1 MIDNIVKLFIENNIE
16 LIESNKWFLL
26 FLNWYNDSR
35 KEFPDILQFAELMS
49 ILQTVDRKIYDSTIS
64 YRKGVIITITRS
76 TIDDIRKNMDL
87 WLNGNQVSLDFLVS
101 DLYSCL
107 GLSEEDIINCV
118 HLAAET
124 EGCTYNS
131 ETEQFTL

>member
-1 MIDNIVKLFIENNIE
+1 MIDNIVKLFIEDNIE

-26 FLNWYNDSR
+26 FLNWYNYSR
-35 KEFPDILQFAELMS
+35 KEFPDTLQFAELMN
-49 ILQTVDRKIYDSTIS
+49 ILQTVDRKIYDKTITH
-64 YRKGVIITITRS
+64 RRAVIITITSS
-76 TIDDIRKNMDL
+76 TIDDIRKNIDM
-87 WLNGNQVSLDFLVS
+87 WNGNEVSVDFLVS

-107 GLSEEDIINCV
+107 GLSEEDILNCV
-118 HLAAET
+118 HDAAET